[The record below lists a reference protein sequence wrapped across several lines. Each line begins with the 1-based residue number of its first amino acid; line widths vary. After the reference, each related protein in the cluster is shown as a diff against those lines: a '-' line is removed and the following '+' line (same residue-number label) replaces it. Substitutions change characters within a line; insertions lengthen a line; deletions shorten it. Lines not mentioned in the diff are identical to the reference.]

1 MWVHYRSDPPAQVRY
16 AVDGD
21 RLVCFGDDSLSSV
34 PDGAQVSAAV
44 YEIAGG
50 RQVAGLNATLHTLQ
64 PDEVDANALV
74 DLIGNMPLG
83 RTIAEVNAGLDHYRT
98 HRRIVE
104 IVP

>member
-1 MWVHYRSDPPAQVRY
+1 M
-16 AVDGD
+16 DGD
-21 RLVCFGDDSLSSV
+21 RLVCFGDTALASI

-50 RQVAGLNATLHTLQ
+50 RQVAGLSATLHTLR

-74 DLIGNMPLG
+74 DLIGNLPLG
-83 RTIAEVNAGLDHYRT
+83 RTIAEVNASLDRCRT
-98 HRRIVE
+98 GRRIVA